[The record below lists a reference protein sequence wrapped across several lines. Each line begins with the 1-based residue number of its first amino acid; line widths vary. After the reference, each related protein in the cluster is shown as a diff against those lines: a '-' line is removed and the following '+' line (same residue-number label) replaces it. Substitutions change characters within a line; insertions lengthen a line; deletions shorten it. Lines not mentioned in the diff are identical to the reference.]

1 MAERELTLHLGARG
15 QKLEARSS
23 PLEARRWKLAARSC
37 YIVADRAITC

>member
-23 PLEARRWKLAARSC
+23 PLEARRWKFAAGSSQLEAV
-37 YIVADRAITC
+37 I